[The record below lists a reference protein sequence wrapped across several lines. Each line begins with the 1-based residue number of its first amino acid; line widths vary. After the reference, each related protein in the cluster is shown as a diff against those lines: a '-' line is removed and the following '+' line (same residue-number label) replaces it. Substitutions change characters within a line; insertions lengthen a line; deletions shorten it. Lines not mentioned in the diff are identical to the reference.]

1 MKSKLGIDFDKV
13 GHAREMARKIADQ
26 VQDFVDGYTTVAVE
40 RTLCR
45 LLGIDGVDV
54 HAVPLPNIL
63 VDELKEK
70 NVLGEGILF
79 FLGNVMVETGM
90 TPQEIAEQV
99 AAGKVDVT
107 RVPVCTPGQREK
119 ALQPYIEASI
129 RRISDN
135 RKRRENYIAT
145 IGEGA
150 KPYLYVIVATGN
162 IYEDVVQAQAAA
174 RQGADVIAVIRTT
187 GQSLLD
193 YVPYGATTEGFGGT
207 FATQENFR
215 IMRKALDEVGEE
227 VGRYIRLC
235 NYCSGL
241 CMPEIAVM
249 GALEGLDVMLNDAL
263 YGILF
268 RDINMQR
275 TLVDQFMS
283 RVINGFAGV
292 IINTGEDNYLTTA
305 DAVEE
310 AHTVLASDLINE
322 QLALLAGLPEEQMGL
337 GHAFEMDPMLENG
350 FLYELAQAQMT
361 REIFPKATL
370 KYMPPTKFMTGNIF
384 RGHIQDALFNMIGIW
399 TSQGIQ
405 LLGMPTEAIHT
416 PFMSDRYL
424 SIENA
429 RYIFNNMKNIGD
441 EVVFKENG
449 IIQNRAKEV
458 LDKATVLLEKI
469 EREGL
474 FTALEKGIFA
484 DIKRP
489 KNGGK
494 GLDGVCAK
502 GKNYILTDG
511 LYAIIQHGKIY
522 LPIRSEC
529 RSLYGKGII
538 IANLTDKRKEPVK
551 INPALSDRKRF
562 QLSPLHIAATIII
575 HMKMPDMMLLP

>member
-441 EVVFKENG
+441 EVVFKVNG

-502 GKNYILTDG
+502 GKNY
-511 LYAIIQHGKIY
+511 
-522 LPIRSEC
+522 S
-529 RSLYGKGII
+529 
-538 IANLTDKRKEPVK
+538 
-551 INPALSDRKRF
+551 NPF
-562 QLSPLHIAATIII
+562 VEI
-575 HMKMPDMMLLP
+575 MMNR

>member
-1 MKSKLGIDFDKV
+1 MQKSKVGLDFEKVEYARGI
-13 GHAREMARKIADQ
+13 ARKIADG
-26 VQDFVDGYTTVAVE
+26 VQDFVGNYTTVAVE

-45 LLGIDGVDV
+45 LLGIDGVDSND
-54 HAVPLPNIL
+54 VPLPN
-63 VDELKEK
+63 VVVEDLKSK
-70 NVLGEGILF
+70 GVLNQGVMF
-79 FLGNVMVETGM
+79 FMGNAVAETNQ
-90 TPQEIAEQV
+90 TPQQIAEQISEGRIDI
-99 AAGKVDVT
+99 AKL
-107 RVPVCTPGQREK
+107 PMHSSEEISK
-119 ALQPYIEASI
+119 ALEPTIKATIERI
-129 RRISDN
+129 RGN
-135 RKRRENYIAT
+135 RLRRENYINT
-145 IGEGA
+145 IGEGS
-150 KPYLYVIVATGN
+150 KPYLYIIVATGN
-162 IYEDVVQAQAAA
+162 IYEDVIQAQAGA
-174 RQGADVIAVIRTT
+174 RQGADIIAVIRTT

-241 CMPEIAVM
+241 CMPEIAAM

-275 TLVDQFMS
+275 TLIDQYFS
-283 RVINGFAGV
+283 RIINGFAGV

-305 DAVEE
+305 DAYEE

-322 QLALLAGLPEEQMGL
+322 QLALLAGLPEEQQGL

-350 FLYELAQAQMT
+350 FLYELAQAQMI
-361 REIFPKATL
+361 REIFPKAPL

-399 TSQGIQ
+399 THQGLQ

-429 RYIFNNMKNIGD
+429 KYIFGNMKNIGD
-441 EVVFKENG
+441 EVEFKDGG
-449 IIQNRAKEV
+449 IIKNRAKEV
-458 LDKATVLLEKI
+458 LDNATALLENMQK
-469 EREGL
+469 EGL
-474 FTALEKGIFA
+474 FDALEKGIFA
-484 DIKRP
+484 NVKRP

-494 GLDGVCAK
+494 GLDGVTEKGDKYFNPFVDLMK
-502 GKNYILTDG
+502 GK
-511 LYAIIQHGKIY
+511 K
-522 LPIRSEC
+522 
-529 RSLYGKGII
+529 
-538 IANLTDKRKEPVK
+538 
-551 INPALSDRKRF
+551 
-562 QLSPLHIAATIII
+562 
-575 HMKMPDMMLLP
+575 